1 MLRHGETQRLVGA
14 EGADLQRLDRQ
25 LEIVDRTGGAREM
38 QHAIERPF
46 DLDVARDVL
55 VGEPEARMRGDV
67 RQVRRIAGDVIVH
80 SQHVVP
86 ERQELVYEMRSEE
99 SGRARYE
106 DAHPSWRP
114 ILS

>member
-1 MLRHGETQRLVGA
+1 
-14 EGADLQRLDRQ
+14 
-25 LEIVDRTGGAREM
+25 
-38 QHAIERPF
+38 
-46 DLDVARDVL
+46 
-55 VGEPEARMRGDV
+55 MRGDV

-106 DAHPSWRP
+106 EAHPSWRP